1 LYFGSRIWQK
11 TGRAF
16 DIVVALG
23 YAGDL
28 LKSYLEVAHP
38 DRSLTFVNVDKIDG
52 YGSGPGYSLSTCKE
66 HLQRPFYFITADCL
80 VDKLPPLDKNWLG
93 VFKTGIPEL
102 YSTVDFDDENN
113 VTQFINKSS
122 SGFSHAF
129 IGLAGINDY
138 KTFWSELEKNMKSG
152 GEVVSAFYNIKAY
165 NNFKAYKL
173 NWTDTG
179 TIDNYVKVR
188 NNKHSLPKTTGEC
201 LYRLKDTCNSCGKET
216 NSRCVKVFPQD
227 ISNKINR
234 ISYLKPFIP
243 NIESKGNHVLS
254 YNWVT
259 GKTLYELDDL
269 GLYKSFVNWVSD
281 NLWKPVNCDNFDEL
295 CDKFYRQKTI
305 SRVDQYVEKNI
316 TIDKPEIMCVN
327 NKSCGGVYDLLDQIN
342 WDKLSHIP
350 TNLYHGDLQF
360 DNIIYNDN
368 KFTMIDWRDDFGGS
382 SDYGDVY
389 YDLAKMYGGTLI
401 NYREMRS
408 NTNAN
413 ISVWD
418 NNVSLNLIDNSPNLV
433 ELRGT
438 RWLDRWI
445 ETKGFDIKTVKIL
458 TSLIFLNMCPLHEL
472 PFGDY
477 LFYKGKEMLY
487 DNYR

>member
-1 LYFGSRIWQK
+1 
-11 TGRAF
+11 
-16 DIVVALG
+16 
-23 YAGDL
+23 
-28 LKSYLEVAHP
+28 
-38 DRSLTFVNVDKIDG
+38 
-52 YGSGPGYSLSTCKE
+52 
-66 HLQRPFYFITADCL
+66 
-80 VDKLPPLDKNWLG
+80 
-93 VFKTGIPEL
+93 
-102 YSTVDFDDENN
+102 
-113 VTQFINKSS
+113 
-122 SGFSHAF
+122 
-129 IGLAGINDY
+129 
-138 KTFWSELEKNMKSG
+138 
-152 GEVVSAFYNIKAY
+152 
-165 NNFKAYKL
+165 
-173 NWTDTG
+173 
-179 TIDNYVKVR
+179 
-188 NNKHSLPKTTGEC
+188 
-201 LYRLKDTCNSCGKET
+201 
-216 NSRCVKVFPQD
+216 
-227 ISNKINR
+227 
-234 ISYLKPFIP
+234 
-243 NIESKGNHVLS
+243 
-254 YNWVT
+254 
-259 GKTLYELDDL
+259 LDDL

-305 SRVDQYVEKNI
+305 SRVDQYIEKNI
-316 TIDKPEIMCVN
+316 TIDKPEIMSVN

-360 DNIIYNDN
+360 DNIIYN
-368 KFTMIDWRDDFGGS
+368 DFGGS

-438 RWLDRWI
+438 GWLDRWI
-445 ETKGFDIKTVKIL
+445 KTKGFDIKTVKIL